1 MSARCPAHLSP
12 PPFSA
17 HFYHKVLKLMS
28 AECVCE
34 CASERGIIPKMKAL
48 LISKKAAEN
57 GEKGAQSSQLAAIII
72 ENC

>member
-1 MSARCPAHLSP
+1 
-12 PPFSA
+12 
-17 HFYHKVLKLMS
+17 MS

-34 CASERGIIPKMKAL
+34 CARERGIIPKMKAL